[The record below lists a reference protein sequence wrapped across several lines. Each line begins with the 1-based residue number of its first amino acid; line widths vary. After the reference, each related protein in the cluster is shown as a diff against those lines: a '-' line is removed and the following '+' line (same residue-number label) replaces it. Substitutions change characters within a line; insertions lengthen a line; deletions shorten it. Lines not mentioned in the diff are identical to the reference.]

1 MLVSDIEQFDL
12 VVLGSGEGTKLA
24 AWDFASR
31 GQRVAVVERKY
42 IGGACPNIACLP
54 SKNVIYSSQ
63 VAGYARRLA
72 EFGMSAEHLS
82 IDMAAVRERKRE
94 MVAKQVQDHLDLFRK
109 TGAELI
115 LGTGR
120 FVGPKTIEV
129 TLPNGTTRKL
139 QGERVLIGTGSRA
152 VTEDTPGLREANP
165 LTHVELLDIEN
176 LPGHLIILG
185 GGYVGL
191 EFAIAMRRFGSE
203 VTVVEH
209 NGRLLH
215 QEDQDVSEEIEVLFN
230 DEGIRVSLGFRVA
243 RVDGLSGDHV
253 KVVLDSDGQTEEI
266 KGTHILVAAG
276 RRPNT
281 EELGLEQ
288 AGVGTTA
295 DGYIR
300 VNEKLETTAPGIWAV
315 GDVAGSPKFTHV
327 GKDDYRVFRAQVLG
341 EPRVTTDR
349 LVPYC
354 LFTEPELAKVGL
366 SEREATLRGLEYRL
380 FKIPNSAVLRA
391 QAIVETRGFMK
402 ALVAPDDTI
411 LGFTV
416 FGMNAGEVMSAVQFV
431 MLAKQPYTAI
441 LGAIIAHPTMVEG
454 LQMLFSSESIRSTA
468 KERGGM
474 QPTT

>member
-1 MLVSDIEQFDL
+1 MVASEGTNIEQFEL
-12 VVLGSGEGTKLA
+12 IVLGSGEGTKLA

-31 GQRVAVVERKY
+31 GQRVAVVERQY

-54 SKNVIYSSQ
+54 SKNVIYTSQ
-63 VAGYARRLA
+63 VAGYAKRLA
-72 EFGMSAEHLS
+72 DFGMSAEHFTVS
-82 IDMAAVRERKRE
+82 MAGVRERKRE
-94 MVAKQVQDHLDLFRK
+94 MVAKQVQTHLDLFRK
-109 TGAELI
+109 SGAELI

-120 FVGPKTIEV
+120 FVDSKTIEV
-129 TLPNGTTRKL
+129 TLPNGTTRRL
-139 QGERVLIGTGSRA
+139 QGKCVLIGTGSRA
-152 VTEDTPGLREANP
+152 VVGDTPGLREANP
-165 LTHVELLDIEN
+165 LTHVELLE
-176 LPGHLIILG
+176 LETVPGHLIILG

-191 EFAIAMRRFGSE
+191 EFALAMRRFGSA

-209 NGRLLH
+209 NGHLLH
-215 QEDQDVSEEIEVLFN
+215 QEDQDVSEAIECLFN
-230 DEGIRVSLGFRVA
+230 DEGIDVSLNSRVTQ
-243 RVDGLSGDHV
+243 VDGLSGDHV
-253 KVVLDSDGQTEEI
+253 KLVVNRDDRMEEI
-266 KGTHILVAAG
+266 EGTHILVAAG

-288 AGVGTTA
+288 AGVEITH

-300 VNEKLETTAPGIWAV
+300 ANEKLETTASGIWAV

-341 EPRVTTDR
+341 GGRVTTDR

-354 LFTEPELAKVGL
+354 LFLEPEFAKVGL
-366 SEREATLRGLEYRL
+366 GEREATSRGLGYRL
-380 FKIPNSAVLRA
+380 FKIPVSAILRA

-411 LGFTV
+411 LGFTM

-441 LGAIIAHPTMVEG
+441 LDAIIAHPTMAEG
-454 LQMLFSSESIRSTA
+454 LQMLFSSEPLRSTA
-468 KERGGM
+468 GERD
-474 QPTT
+474 